1 MVPSFFYL
9 HLILGHKRERMII
22 VSALR
27 AKRERVSER
36 LWCARPIE
44 RWSARTTPLH
54 SCSTAETE
62 WYSSFFVFYYYY
74 HIYTVY
80 TTYFFLFLSWGVF
93 ISFFRLL
100 LSVKNFVFFLS
111 LLSLLRRS
119 ILFGWVASLLLIF
132 TAHHMMTKVYKRK
145 WIMPTSRQSRLE
157 PLSLR
162 IIIFWSLLAAASSSS
177 YHFTPLHLGAIA
189 PPNPSEKERYY
200 IPFISFVC
208 R

>member
-1 MVPSFFYL
+1 MLHTSSEYQLFADGVTAIFIAYYYVLKKMVPPFFYL

-80 TTYFFLFLSWGVF
+80 TTYFFFFFHGESLSLFFAFFFLLKTSCSFSLFSLFFVVLYFLAGLLLCYLFLQLT
-93 ISFFRLL
+93 I
-100 LSVKNFVFFLS
+100 
-111 LLSLLRRS
+111 
-119 ILFGWVASLLLIF
+119 
-132 TAHHMMTKVYKRK
+132 
-145 WIMPTSRQSRLE
+145 
-157 PLSLR
+157 
-162 IIIFWSLLAAASSSS
+162 
-177 YHFTPLHLGAIA
+177 
-189 PPNPSEKERYY
+189 
-200 IPFISFVC
+200 
-208 R
+208 